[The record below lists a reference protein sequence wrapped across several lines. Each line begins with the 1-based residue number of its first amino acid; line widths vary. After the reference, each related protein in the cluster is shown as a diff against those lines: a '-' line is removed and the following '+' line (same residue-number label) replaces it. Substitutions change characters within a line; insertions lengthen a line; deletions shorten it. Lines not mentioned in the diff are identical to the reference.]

1 MSNLPGEL
9 SLRRVQRLNL
19 PVCPI
24 ASWVAGNTAQSP
36 SHGHLHMFMENQLG
50 QLGLLLQFPN
60 LSHVS
65 VPDFI
70 KPLVLWGDFK
80 KHCVQVLGRVSGKRT
95 PNGSFSFA
103 SLKVKAGLLFFFLS
117 LSIFF
122 SSNFEEASITSYL
135 RPLVVSLTFRLTR
148 ISPEQLPSSTCS
160 APRSSPR
167 QLSLPSI
174 AFFRA
179 APRRLWP
186 SVPICG
192 SGDSLSL
199 HLEHTGPW
207 YLPDYP
213 CSPLRT
219 GSNMTFESLP

>member
-9 SLRRVQRLNL
+9 CLRRVQRLNL

-60 LSHVS
+60 LSHIS

-70 KPLVLWGDFK
+70 YWYFEEILAVSRYWEGF
-80 KHCVQVLGRVSGKRT
+80 LGRGFQTAVSHSHHWKWKQGCCF
-95 PNGSFSFA
+95 FS
-103 SLKVKAGLLFFFLS
+103 LS
-117 LSIFF
+117 LSFFF